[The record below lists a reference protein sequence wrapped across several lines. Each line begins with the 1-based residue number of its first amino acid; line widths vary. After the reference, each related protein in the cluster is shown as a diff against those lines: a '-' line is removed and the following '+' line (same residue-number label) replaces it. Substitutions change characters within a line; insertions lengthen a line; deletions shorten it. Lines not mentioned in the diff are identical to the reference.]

1 MDKMTR
7 REFLK
12 MAGSAA
18 VGAAAYGAGLQ
29 NVFAAG
35 EGSVKVTGNGG
46 AGSRAKVYFSKN
58 INAETLIKL
67 YDMVNPLSCIPAS
80 RTGRTFCH
88 ATW

>member
-46 AGSRAKVYFSKN
+46 AGSQPCQSIFQQKHQRR
-58 INAETLIKL
+58 NA
-67 YDMVNPLSCIPAS
+67 D
-80 RTGRTFCH
+80 
-88 ATW
+88 